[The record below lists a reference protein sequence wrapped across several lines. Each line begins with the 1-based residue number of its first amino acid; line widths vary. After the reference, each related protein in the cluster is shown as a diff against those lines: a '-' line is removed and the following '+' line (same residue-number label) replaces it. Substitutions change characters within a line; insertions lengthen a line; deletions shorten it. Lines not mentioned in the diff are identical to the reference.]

1 LDQTS
6 ARSERLNVV
15 PLILLVTLVVL
26 WVGLF
31 ALAARWLM

>member
-1 LDQTS
+1 LEQTS

-26 WVGLF
+26 WVALF
-31 ALAARWLM
+31 AVAARWLM